1 MIGSDRVVSWW
12 QRGRRISL
20 THIRRGKDL
29 SVTANSPTVTWEVL
43 RLKFW
48 LLFAIDNV

>member
-20 THIRRGKDL
+20 THIRRGKGI
-29 SVTANSPTVTWEVL
+29 SVTANSPTLTWEVSWK
-43 RLKFW
+43 KFW
-48 LLFAIDNV
+48 LLFTVDNV